1 MLDRIVV
8 LELLRIDRRMSTH
21 PDKAICFMSVVH
33 SEGILRLVALGE
45 NEIARVIA
53 KRVSCQGG
61 RNERASRIG
70 DWGVQRSGCI
80 GYWTYVAAP
89 VTRDHIVTLN
99 YNVISG

>member
-1 MLDRIVV
+1 MP
-8 LELLRIDRRMSTH
+8 SYSN
-21 PDKAICFMSVVH
+21 KAIGFMSVVH

-61 RNERASRIG
+61 LNECAPRIG
-70 DWGVQRSGCI
+70 DLGVPRSGCI

-99 YNVISG
+99 YNLISG